1 MCSSDS
7 QVIDSAK
14 EKGFCMFNQRKGDG
28 IHATAAGPEKN
39 QSTFGSLASPIN
51 SGASYKASSPTHSI
65 VDERLTMKGDLE
77 SDGDIHVKGRVVGN
91 IRCKLLI
98 IEVDALVEGGVNAEE
113 VVVRGHAKG
122 TVRADRVRLEKT
134 AEVDSEIFQRTF
146 SAEEGARIK
155 GSLRS
160 IDEMQGEPAKA
171 DARDGGR
178 ARADRKSKEEP
189 FGAQTGAVEADAA

>member
-1 MCSSDS
+1 
-7 QVIDSAK
+7 
-14 EKGFCMFNQRKGDG
+14 
-28 IHATAAGPEKN
+28 
-39 QSTFGSLASPIN
+39 
-51 SGASYKASSPTHSI
+51 
-65 VDERLTMKGDLE
+65 MKGDLE

-134 AEVDSEIFQRTF
+134 AEVDREIFQRTF